1 MGDGNKNKS
10 AIDILRFFCLQNILS
25 YATIKIGLIIKE
37 FVMSLVSLRA
47 IKKEEVVV
55 GGKKYIC
62 YVMSK
67 HFEPMLPFF
76 VGHTQKGE
84 IFFSEQIPDEFRNLV
99 ISHEIH
105 RHILNDKENKSTK
118 DELTK
123 KEFSSLVCEDRERYF
138 WIRHVFYSN
147 LLTFLTCTPWSEN
160 ANALM
165 IEKIKATLAVL
176 DEVRSVKFCIDFLET
191 DK

>member
-1 MGDGNKNKS
+1 MNLKSKNKLFRLVNFN
-10 AIDILRFFCLQNILS
+10 LRYFVVCE
-25 YATIKIGLIIKE
+25 TIKKDLNYKE

-123 KEFSSLVCEDRERYF
+123 KEFSSLEREDRERYF